1 MGFKM
6 KGSEFYGHLKLNR
19 NMDNTSKPDGR
30 PNSSAMQKRTR
41 TVEKRDDWEAYD
53 PDYSDNITPQKDT
66 LVVKNKKGET
76 VREKDISARRAD
88 RIRKR
93 QARKAVKKQA
103 RQDVRNSG
111 KKETDQQQQDRIS
124 RDFPAD
130 FGKEGYTGPSRAE
143 LEARWKITD
152 KASPG
157 GGKKKNQPTQAE
169 INALKAEIEAEVRGN
184 K

>member
-6 KGSEFYGHLKLNR
+6 KGSEFYGQLKLNR

-41 TVEKRDDWEAYD
+41 TVEKRDDYMSQQVRNPRTGEKEN
-53 PDYSDNITPQKDT
+53 PKKDV

-88 RIRKR
+88 RIRRR

-103 RQDVRNSG
+103 KQDVRNSG
-111 KKETDQQQQDRIS
+111 KKETDQQQQDI
-124 RDFPAD
+124 
-130 FGKEGYTGPSRAE
+130 
-143 LEARWKITD
+143 
-152 KASPG
+152 
-157 GGKKKNQPTQAE
+157 
-169 INALKAEIEAEVRGN
+169 KAEIEAEVRGN